1 MVSFLFPFIL
11 SIMRRVVD
19 AVVSSA
25 VMVLQRLVQVQ
36 LASRTSTGGRGHS
49 PVEIVAH
56 LARRIDDIKHPKA
69 RACVVWLVGQYAGVG
84 IDVGIG
90 KMASF
95 APDVLRKLAK
105 TFVGESSLV
114 KLQVVT
120 LAGKLVVLCGDGV
133 DGVEEKI
140 EILARYVFSLARYD
154 KDWDVRD

>member
-84 IDVGIG
+84 IG
-90 KMASF
+90 KMAPF

-154 KDWDVRD
+154 KDWGVR